1 MKKISCLLVI
11 LLIFSLFTVAFAQER
26 SNVSNIVTEDDNLDG
41 WIDAFDIYMSNSIDD
56 GEFGATNW
64 DALNMAGI
72 NSDFIV
78 GGSYALIIDYLDTGE
93 TAGDNIFRAHITM
106 PSNLGTGFTGDI
118 TLWYI
123 SNPARRIMD
132 IYGEYLETFTPQ
144 PVFDGAS
151 PLLIELN
158 TFDEEGSSG
167 PDGFVDKI
175 KVRFTE
181 PLNPTWFPQGAFD
194 DPTTIFHFTDGIFAG
209 IPLEHFGFETTVL
222 PNDTYVMHIPDATLL
237 NNGNPTVGYVPMLP
251 RLSFTNTM
259 LDNPFALRDPMA
271 NLAVYGG
278 GPYIEEAI
286 TRADGADT
294 YIDVFFSEDIDPLSV
309 DISDFEVV
317 LDTPV
322 PSPIVSFAVSG
333 PIVTLEIADIPP
345 FLIGI
350 NRLRLTATLCIEDT
364 NGDQNTV
371 ITWVNIKD
379 GISPTVLSITP
390 SDLLITDVDAVAG
403 NFSIEVVYNED
414 MDMMVNPTIVFDPVV
429 ASTLSNPDP
438 DWPNTTTFVMTYDV
452 FDVGVE
458 IEDIDITV
466 NDAEDVAG
474 NVQFEGIETD
484 AFDIDTINPLV
495 TSLTPDPELIADV
508 TSTFTLTVDY
518 SEAMETDGSA
528 DPTITFPIADPT
540 NTITFDHG
548 VWSGNT
554 YVAHYNVFDVNEIV
568 EVVSVHIE
576 DAVDDPAGN
585 DQIPYDASEV
595 FGINTESPLV
605 ENVSADP
612 VHITDADEGPDNFT
626 ITIEYDRPML
636 ANGDADPD
644 ITFPVES
651 PLGTIEFHYGEWEPC
666 ECYRGEQECY
676 EFCTYV
682 AYYHVDDVDE
692 TVPDVDVL
700 VTGAIGLDSG
710 NVQDPFDAPDLFSI
724 DTQNPVIVSITPS
737 DNLITDI
744 DAELPDNFFSVEVVY
759 NEDMDTSLDPTIVFD
774 PVVASTLS
782 NPSPFWLNATTF
794 VMTYD
799 VSDAGVDVEGIDVH
813 VEGALDDP
821 AGNDQVPYDATN
833 VFSIDTENPY
843 VESVTADPDYIT
855 ANVSTF
861 TLTVDYSENMNMTV
875 YPTIVF
881 DTDVSTTLINPIPSW
896 PDPDTFVMT
905 YDVVDN
911 NVIENCVGFTIT
923 GALDDP
929 AGNIQDP
936 FTEDEGFRINTEG
949 AVVEWVYPDPVEIT
963 DAIVGTNMFSLTVAY
978 DRCMD
983 TSVAPDITFPIEDPL
998 NTISFNHGTW
1008 FDYNPTP
1015 QQAEG
1020 RSEGS
1025 DCSCCYKYYVA
1036 YYNVVD
1042 EDETVLLVDV
1052 HVAGAVDKDSG
1063 NPQDLYDELDVF
1075 SIDTQ
1080 NPVIVSITPSP
1091 ILISDSDVG
1100 LEFTLELEFS
1110 EAMGS
1115 AHPIITFPFEDPLIN
1130 TLLPTGGNW
1139 IGNTYVAHYFVIDS
1153 GVTLPD
1159 IDVRVVGAKDYPAEN
1174 VMVTYNEPDVFSI
1187 DTQNPVIVSITP
1199 SDNLITDIDAE
1210 LPDNFFSVEVVY
1222 NEDMDTSVY
1231 PTIVFDP
1238 VVAST
1243 LSNPSPFWPNA
1254 TTFVMTYDV
1263 SDAGV
1268 EVDDID
1274 IIVDNAIDVAGNTQ
1288 VEETETEAFDIDT
1301 INPTVVSLTVSHPLI
1316 TDSEVVEAFTVTV
1329 EYDEDMDTSVDP
1341 TITFTPGVSATLIN
1355 PTSSWPYATI
1365 FVMTYNV
1372 ADAGVEV
1379 DDIDITVND
1388 AKDVVGNVQSEY
1400 TEYDEFSIDTENPI
1414 VLSLTADP
1422 YLITDSEVGSDTF
1435 TLTAVFSEDMTAPTR
1450 SDPEIVL
1457 PERNL
1462 FDTAI
1467 LISGGWADTQ
1477 TYVWHYNVVDLNT
1490 TELHLSV
1497 GVAGAYDYPA
1507 GNLQD
1512 PNPTW
1517 FADVASI
1524 DTENPWVTGLT
1535 PDPVLI
1541 TDATVGIDMFTLTV
1555 DYSEDM
1561 LTDTTA
1567 DPVISLTPNSTLT
1580 FNYGVWFD
1588 IDTYVAHYDVAD
1600 VNEVGQDIY
1609 VIIEEALDDPAG
1621 NTQIPYCDEVPSFS
1635 IDTANPTVV
1644 SITPIPE
1651 LISDD
1656 VAVVGQFKIEVEFSE
1671 SMLKDGTATPE
1682 ITFPVE
1688 DPSNTITFVSGDWLV
1703 YDNVHDTYEA
1713 TYTVVDANV
1722 TLMDIDVHVEGAKDN
1737 PDGNIQ
1743 DPYNELDV
1751 FDIDTENPYVVS
1763 VVANPLLITDSDEG
1777 DDKFTLTINYNE
1789 NMHPEVRVMSDPV
1802 ITFPVENPS
1811 STIVFSEGS
1820 WIDTDSYMAYYDVY
1834 DADVTLWDIDVHVES
1849 ATDYPA
1855 ENIQLPYNEE
1865 DVFSIDTENPTVVSL
1880 IASPLLITDADVG
1893 TSMFTLEIGFS
1904 GSMMMTGIADP
1915 VITFPI
1921 EDPNSTIMFSY
1932 GDWLYTDTYIAYY
1945 DVVDAGVTLPDI
1957 DVHIEGAE
1965 DYPAENVMVPYD
1977 EADVFGIDTENPI
1990 SAVTS
1995 AMYNTAI
2002 ACIEVDWEAY
2012 DYNGIQQVELYVNH
2026 DGLGFILADTD
2037 VTGNEDGT
2045 FSYCLEASSFVCAEG
2060 LYEFYTIATDVPGNI
2075 ETDIDPI
2082 VPVEVDIIATGFD
2095 ITTTPEFPEYGTY
2108 FSVNVAALDDAGM
2121 LDCNYSNVIHFLSN
2135 YPDDVTLPNE
2145 PYQTYGYQVYDNC
2158 ISFEIMGDLV
2168 IEAYGMYPFEN
2179 HSYSDPIE
2187 ILYPTIEPPTNTAAY
2202 DVPGDEGGWIYIDYE
2217 LSVNDPFHGEAEMP
2231 SIDYY
2236 VVESDVDLTP
2246 ETNWQAVANVYLYDP
2261 PVGDNASV
2269 MLQVPNGFVEY
2280 DYRMAAVINDGS
2292 SSSDDM
2298 ANMKSMN
2305 KEGPM
2310 VVYIHESGNSDDTW
2324 QSVWAYCGAAA
2335 GYPNANAVPFVQD
2348 PIVDFSFDEDT
2359 ADSSIDL
2366 NNVFDD
2372 EDLAYGD
2379 FLSFNYS
2386 GNTNI
2391 DVSIY
2396 EGIVTLTPDAD
2407 WFGFED
2413 IIFTATDD
2421 SMATITDEVRVTV
2434 NNVND
2439 APVIIAF
2446 DPSASSIT
2454 INETEMQTFLVSA
2467 TDIDSEILAYQWF
2480 VDDIMQVDQTVST
2493 YTYESDYYSAGTY
2506 LIKCIVDDGI
2516 SEREVKTS
2524 KIDKSV
2530 ESAMNTEES
2539 RASVSQEWEL
2549 IVIDSDQS
2557 VVVNELI
2564 PDVGTI
2570 TIDEGEV
2577 INFSVDAYD
2586 PDGNDLEYSWQIDGV
2601 EQSIEA
2607 TYDFITDENSAGE
2620 YEITLNVTDNFGE
2633 GESRDAIYYA
2643 WNVVVENVLDSG
2655 IVLTPL
2661 VSKLYQNRPNPFN
2674 PDTCILLDIS
2684 ENETGVLTIFNM
2696 KGQIVKTQSFNSG
2709 THNYLWNADNCS
2721 SGVYFYRLITDSKTE
2736 TKKMLLLK

>member
-11 LLIFSLFTVAFAQER
+11 LLILSLFTVAFAQER

-56 GEFGATNW
+56 DGGATDW
-64 DALNMAGI
+64 VALNAAGI

-123 SNPARRIMD
+123 SNPTRRIMD

-158 TFDEEGSSG
+158 TFDTNS
-167 PDGFVDKI
+167 DDYVDKI

-194 DPTTIFHFTDGIFAG
+194 DPTTIFQFTDGIFAG
-209 IPLEHFGFETTVL
+209 IPLEHDSFETTVL
-222 PNDTYVMHIPDATLL
+222 PNDTYVMDIPNPNLL
-237 NNGNPTVGYVPMLP
+237 NGGNPTVGYVPMLP
-251 RLSFTNTM
+251 RLGFHNTM

-286 TRADGADT
+286 TREDGADT
-294 YIDVFFSEDIDPLSV
+294 YIDVFFSEDIEFSSV
-309 DISDFEVV
+309 QISDFEVV

-322 PSPIVSFAVSG
+322 PSPIVAFAVNG

-350 NRLRLTATLCIEDT
+350 NRLRLTATLCIEDIY
-364 NGDQNTV
+364 GDQNTV

-379 GISPTVLSITP
+379 GISPTALSITP
-390 SDLLITDVDAVAG
+390 SDILITDIDAGAG
-403 NFSIEVVYNED
+403 NFSVEVVYNED
-414 MDMMVNPTIVFDPVV
+414 MDMMVNPTIVFDPAV
-429 ASTLSNPDP
+429 SGTLVNPNP
-438 DWPNTTTFVMTYDV
+438 SWPYSDTFVMTYDV
-452 FDVGVE
+452 VDVGVE

-466 NDAEDVAG
+466 NDAEDEAG
-474 NVQFEGIETD
+474 NVQFEGIEVD
-484 AFDIDTINPLV
+484 AFEVETLNPTVLSLSSNIALISDLDVGVGNFSV
-495 TSLTPDPELIADV
+495 TVE
-508 TSTFTLTVDY
+508 Y
-518 SEAMETDGSA
+518 SEDMDMT
-528 DPTITFPIADPT
+528 
-540 NTITFDHG
+540 
-548 VWSGNT
+548 
-554 YVAHYNVFDVNEIV
+554 VN
-568 EVVSVHIE
+568 
-576 DAVDDPAGN
+576 P
-585 DQIPYDASEV
+585 
-595 FGINTESPLV
+595 
-605 ENVSADP
+605 
-612 VHITDADEGPDNFT
+612 
-626 ITIEYDRPML
+626 
-636 ANGDADPD
+636 
-644 ITFPVES
+644 
-651 PLGTIEFHYGEWEPC
+651 TIEF
-666 ECYRGEQECY
+666 
-676 EFCTYV
+676 
-682 AYYHVDDVDE
+682 D
-692 TVPDVDVL
+692 PD
-700 VTGAIGLDSG
+700 
-710 NVQDPFDAPDLFSI
+710 
-724 DTQNPVIVSITPS
+724 
-737 DNLITDI
+737 
-744 DAELPDNFFSVEVVY
+744 
-759 NEDMDTSLDPTIVFD
+759 
-774 PVVASTLS
+774 VASTLS
-782 NPSPFWLNATTF
+782 NPDPDWSDSDTF

-799 VSDAGVDVEGIDVH
+799 VADAGIEVDDIDITVAEAEDE
-813 VEGALDDP
+813 V
-821 AGNDQVPYDATN
+821 GNVQIEYTEEE
-833 VFSIDTENPY
+833 VFSIDTDNPMVDALTATPPFITDSEVGTPFTVMVQFYEAMDMNVNPTIEFAPDVSSTLPTPTPLWLSSTLFKMTYLIADAGVDIEDIDITVADAVDEAGNIQVPYTAPDAFDIDTENPTVLSLTANPALITDSDVGSDTFTFTAVFSEDMIPADRSEPEIY
-843 VESVTADPDYIT
+843 LEERYLFDTITLIYSEWTNSYTKVWHYDVSDENTTELNITIYLSGGTDYPAGNYLIPYMEEDCVSVDTENPWVTGVTANPGSINALVT
-855 ANVSTF
+855 TF

-881 DTDVSTTLINPIPSW
+881 DPDVSTTLINPVPLWTDS
-896 PDPDTFVMT
+896 DTFVMT
-905 YDVVDN
+905 YDVIDN
-911 NVIENCVGFTIT
+911 DVIENCVGYTIT
-923 GALDDP
+923 DAIDDPAGNTQIPFTEEEGFDINTDGPEVVELWPDPVEITDATVGDDMFTLTVVYDKCMNENIDPDITFPVENPLNTISFSYGEWYSQQQAENRGEEQSEGADCYYCYDIYVAYYDVIDVDETVPFVDVHVQGAVEACTGNPQDPYDEVDVFSIDTENPTVVSITPSMILISDSDAGAGNFSVQVEYSEVMDMTVNPTIVFDPLVPSTLSNPTPVWLSNTVFEMTYDVSDDGVDIVGIDVHVEGALDDP
-929 AGNIQDP
+929 AGNDQVP
-936 FTEDEGFRINTEG
+936 
-949 AVVEWVYPDPVEIT
+949 
-963 DAIVGTNMFSLTVAY
+963 
-978 DRCMD
+978 
-983 TSVAPDITFPIEDPL
+983 
-998 NTISFNHGTW
+998 
-1008 FDYNPTP
+1008 
-1015 QQAEG
+1015 
-1020 RSEGS
+1020 
-1025 DCSCCYKYYVA
+1025 
-1036 YYNVVD
+1036 
-1042 EDETVLLVDV
+1042 
-1052 HVAGAVDKDSG
+1052 
-1063 NPQDLYDELDVF
+1063 YDEVDVF
-1075 SIDTQ
+1075 SIDT
-1080 NPVIVSITPSP
+1080 
-1091 ILISDSDVG
+1091 
-1100 LEFTLELEFS
+1100 E
-1110 EAMGS
+1110 
-1115 AHPIITFPFEDPLIN
+1115 
-1130 TLLPTGGNW
+1130 
-1139 IGNTYVAHYFVIDS
+1139 
-1153 GVTLPD
+1153 
-1159 IDVRVVGAKDYPAEN
+1159 
-1174 VMVTYNEPDVFSI
+1174 
-1187 DTQNPVIVSITP
+1187 
-1199 SDNLITDIDAE
+1199 
-1210 LPDNFFSVEVVY
+1210 
-1222 NEDMDTSVY
+1222 
-1231 PTIVFDP
+1231 
-1238 VVAST
+1238 
-1243 LSNPSPFWPNA
+1243 
-1254 TTFVMTYDV
+1254 
-1263 SDAGV
+1263 
-1268 EVDDID
+1268 
-1274 IIVDNAIDVAGNTQ
+1274 
-1288 VEETETEAFDIDT
+1288 
-1301 INPTVVSLTVSHPLI
+1301 NPTVVSLTANPALI
-1316 TDSEVVEAFTVTV
+1316 TDADVGVDKFTFTVVFSEDMYPLARSNPEIGCLERYLFSTITLSYDEWPNPQTYVAHYDVVDINTTELDIDIYVSGFTDDPAGNVQIYYMEEDVVSIDTENPAVVNMTLSDLFITDVDAGGLFTV
-1329 EYDEDMDTSVDP
+1329 SLEYDEEMDMGVNP
-1341 TITFTPGVSATLIN
+1341 TIEFDPVVSATLIDPVPLWTDAFN
-1355 PTSSWPYATI
+1355 
-1365 FVMTYNV
+1365 FVLTYDIIDVGETVLDIDVHVEGALDDRAGNAQV
-1372 ADAGVEV
+1372 VFDEADAF
-1379 DDIDITVND
+1379 D
-1388 AKDVVGNVQSEY
+1388 
-1400 TEYDEFSIDTENPI
+1400 IDTENPI

-1422 YLITDSEVGSDTF
+1422 YLITDSDVGSDTF

-1462 FDTAI
+1462 FSTAL
-1467 LISGGWADTQ
+1467 LISGGWTDTH
-1477 TYVWHYNVVDLNT
+1477 TYVWHYDVVDLNT
-1490 TELHLSV
+1490 TELNLTV
-1497 GVAGAYDYPA
+1497 GVSGGTDYPA

-1600 VNEVGQDIY
+1600 VNEVGQDID
-1609 VIIEEALDDPAG
+1609 VLVEGALDDPAG
-1621 NTQIPYCDEVPSFS
+1621 NIQVPYEEEIVFS

-1644 SITPIPE
+1644 SLTAYPE

-1656 VAVVGQFKIEVEFSE
+1656 DVGVGQFTIEVEFSE
-1671 SMLKDGTATPE
+1671 LMLKDGTADPVL
-1682 ITFPVE
+1682 TFPNE
-1688 DPSNTITFVSGDWLV
+1688 DPLNTITFISGDWLV
-1703 YDNVHDTYEA
+1703 YETTHDTYEA
-1713 TYTVVDANV
+1713 VYTVVDVNETV
-1722 TLMDIDVHVEGAKDN
+1722 MGIDVHVDGAADF
-1737 PDGNIQ
+1737 PDGNPQ
-1743 DPYNELDV
+1743 DPYDEADV
-1751 FDIDTENPYVVS
+1751 FDIDTENPYVIS
-1763 VVANPLLITDSDEG
+1763 VVADPLLITDSDEG
-1777 DDKFTLTINYNE
+1777 PDMFTLTINYNE
-1789 NMHPEVRVMSDPV
+1789 NMYPDSRVMSDPL
-1802 ITFPVENPS
+1802 ITFPVEDPS

-1834 DADVTLWDIDVHVES
+1834 DAGVTIWNIDVHVEG

-1855 ENIQLPYNEE
+1855 LNIQIPYDVA

-1915 VITFPI
+1915 VITFPN
-1921 EDPNSTIMFSY
+1921 EDPGTTIILNH
-1932 GDWLYTDTYIAYY
+1932 GEWLYTDTYIAYY
-1945 DVVDAGVTLPDI
+1945 DVADAGVTLPDI

-1965 DYPAENVMVPYD
+1965 DYPAENVMVPYE
-1977 EADVFGIDTENPI
+1977 EADVFGIDTENPL
-1990 SAVTS
+1990 SEVTS

-2002 ACIEVDWEAY
+2002 ACIEVEWEAY

-2045 FSYCLEASSFVCAEG
+2045 FSYCLEASSFICAEG

-2095 ITTTPEFPEYGTY
+2095 ITTTPESPEYGTY

-2121 LDCNYSNVIHFLSN
+2121 LDCDYSNVIHFLSN

-2158 ISFEIMGDLV
+2158 ISFEIMSDLV

-2187 ILYPTIEPPTNTAAY
+2187 ILYPTIEPPTNTTAY

-2217 LSVNDPFHGEAEMP
+2217 LSVNDPFHNEAEMP

-2236 VVESDVDLTP
+2236 VVESDADT
-2246 ETNWQAVANVYLYDP
+2246 TAAQNWQAVANVYLYDP
-2261 PVGDNASV
+2261 PVENNASV

-2280 DYRMAAVINDGS
+2280 DYRMAAVIIDGS
-2292 SSSDDM
+2292 SSSDEM

-2335 GYPNANAVPFVQD
+2335 GYPNANAVPFVQY

-2359 ADSSIDL
+2359 TDSSIDL

-2379 FLSFNYS
+2379 FLTFTYT
-2386 GNTNI
+2386 GNSNI
-2391 DVSIY
+2391 DVSVY

-2421 SMATITDEVRVTV
+2421 SMASVTDEVRVTV

-2439 APVIIAF
+2439 APVIIEF

-2454 INETEMQTFLVSA
+2454 INETEMQTFLVIA

-2516 SEREVKTS
+2516 SEREGKVS

-2530 ESAMNTEES
+2530 ESAMNKEES

-2557 VVVNELI
+2557 VVVNELV

-2570 TIDEGEV
+2570 IIDEGEI
-2577 INFSVDAYD
+2577 INFSVDAFD